1 MNTFIKITSVALIT
15 ITICFSTIGDTS
27 FTSNVNSVFGSH
39 IVRAETVEE
48 EPELF
53 YGTSD
58 YSASRRAEMTN
69 TWASLNS

>member
-1 MNTFIKITSVALIT
+1 MNTFIKIASVTLIT
-15 ITICFSTIGDTS
+15 ITICFSTIGDT
-27 FTSNVNSVFGSH
+27 FNSNVNSVFGSH
-39 IVRAETVEE
+39 IARAETIDE

-58 YSASRRAEMTN
+58 YSASRRTEMAN